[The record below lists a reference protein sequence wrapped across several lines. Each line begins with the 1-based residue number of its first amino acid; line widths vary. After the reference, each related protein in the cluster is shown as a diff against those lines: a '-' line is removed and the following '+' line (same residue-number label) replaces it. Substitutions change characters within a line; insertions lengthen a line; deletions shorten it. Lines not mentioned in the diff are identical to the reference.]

1 MSTDQVSNVADVS
14 SVLPARSVDGAQK
27 VLRLD
32 NYGGQYVAQRFPGL
46 HTLAEEGSLFEFHNT
61 TLDLATT
68 IAGHAAPVVADIDA
82 TFVKAFFFLRN
93 AAGSGVLAKLRLL
106 ALEIEVATAGANGT
120 DSWWA
125 DEIGSTTR
133 YSSAGT
139 DLTVVSPNMQSTAS
153 LASVAT
159 IKAGPIVIA
168 AENAT
173 TRKLGFGIVRPS
185 IELAGDKKM
194 FLFGDTVMASAAQVA
209 APTGR
214 LDIIRRPPVIL
225 GSGDEYML
233 GLAATA
239 QSVAGVYK
247 VRGLLAYC

>member
-1 MSTDQVSNVADVS
+1 MTTDQTSIYGDVS
-14 SVLPARSVDGAQK
+14 GVLPTRSVDNAQR
-27 VLRLD
+27 VARFD
-32 NYGGQYVAQRFPGL
+32 NYGGLFTQPRFPGL
-46 HTLAEEGSLFEFHNT
+46 HALAEEGSLFEFHNT

-93 AAGSGVLAKLRLL
+93 AAGSGVLARLRLL

-125 DEIGSTTR
+125 DETGSTTR

-139 DLTVVSPNMQSTAS
+139 ALTVVNPNMQSTAS
-153 LASVAT
+153 LSSVAT
-159 IKAGPIVIA
+159 ILAGPIVIS
-168 AENAT
+168 AENST
-173 TRKLGFGIVRPS
+173 TRKLGFGIIRPT
-185 IELAGDKKM
+185 IEVAGDKKL
-194 FLFGDTVMASAAQVA
+194 FLFGDTVMAGAQQVA
-209 APTGR
+209 APAGR

-233 GLAATA
+233 GLAGTA